1 MSPRFQLTDLRV
13 PVIQAPMAGT
23 ATPHLAA
30 EVSLAGGLGSLGLG
44 AANAA
49 QAAAMMAE
57 TRARLGSDRYG
68 VNLFC
73 HRPAQADAA
82 REKAWLDYL
91 APEFRRA
98 GAEPPARITE
108 VYRSFVADDDMLR
121 AVLAARPA
129 LVSFHFGLPPAGHIA
144 ALRDMGAALAATAT
158 SRDEALA
165 IRGAGLD
172 LIVAQGHEAGG
183 HRGIFDP
190 DGPDECLP
198 TAALLAELLDLG
210 LPVIAAGGIM
220 DGADAAR
227 HLAAGAAAVQ
237 MGTAFVACPESAA
250 NEAYRSRLAA
260 AQPGDAVMTRA
271 ISGRPAR
278 GLANRLTALGEAPE
292 APPLPDYPIT
302 YDAAKRLHAV
312 AGGSDYA
319 AQWAGTQAP
328 RARPMPAADLLALL
342 GREICAHLP
351 GLGACQDG
359 R

>member
-1 MSPRFQLTDLRV
+1 MSPRFQLSDLRV

-30 EVSLAGGLGSLGLG
+30 EVGRAGGLGSLGLG
-44 AANAA
+44 ASNAA

-57 TRARLGSDRYG
+57 TRERLGSGRYG

-82 REKAWLDYL
+82 REAGWLDYL
-91 APEFRRA
+91 APEFHRFD
-98 GAEPPARITE
+98 AEPPARIE
-108 VYRSFVADDDMLR
+108 EIYRSFVEDDDMLR
-121 AVLAARPA
+121 AVLAAQPA
-129 LVSFHFGLPPAGHIA
+129 LVSFHFGLPSAERIA
-144 ALRDMGAALAATAT
+144 ALRDGGAVLAATAT
-158 SRDEALA
+158 SRAEALA
-165 IRGAGLD
+165 IREAGLD
-172 LIVAQGHEAGG
+172 LIVAQGYEAGG

-190 DGPDECLP
+190 DGPDERLP
-198 TAALLAELLDLG
+198 TQALLPELLDLG

-220 DGADAAR
+220 EGADAAR

-250 NEAYRSRLAA
+250 NDAYRNRLAGA
-260 AQPGDAVMTRA
+260 KSGDTVMTRV

-278 GLANRLTALGEAPE
+278 GLANRLTALGEAAE
-292 APPLPDYPIT
+292 APALPDYPIT

-319 AQWAGTQAP
+319 AQWAGAEAP
-328 RARPMPAADLLALL
+328 RVRPIPAADLVALL
-342 GREICAHLP
+342 EREIQAHFP
-351 GLGACQDG
+351 GLDACQKG